1 MRLPLKSS
9 LVLYALLLGSAVVFL
24 FPLIWMVARSFMGL
38 DDLYK
43 VPPVVFPTQ
52 FTAEAYSEIWTIK
65 PFLSYIGNT
74 GIVVFFSVVGG
85 TLSAAF
91 CAFGFA
97 RLRFPYRNLI
107 FGIVLATMMLPG
119 AVTMI
124 PVYVLFSKLNWT
136 NTLLPL
142 IVPTFFDGGAFNI
155 FLLRQF
161 FATLPHDFDEAA
173 KIDGA
178 NLWHIFWRI
187 SMPLCRPGLTVVAI
201 GVFMSTWN
209 DFMGP
214 LIYLSKE
221 KSFTLALGLYALSP
235 GEAGGATIGS
245 ITTAQLMAACSLAV
259 VPVILVFFFAQKK
272 LISGTVVSTGI
283 KG

>member
-1 MRLPLKSS
+1 MRTSGKS
-9 LVLYALLLGSAVVFL
+9 ALLAYPLLAAFAIVFL

-43 VPPVVFPTQ
+43 VPPIVFPTKWM
-52 FTAEAYSEIWTIK
+52 ANSYSEIWSLK
-65 PFLSYIGNT
+65 PFPTYIRNT
-74 GIVVFFSVVGG
+74 GIVVLCSVIGA
-85 TLSAAF
+85 TLSSAL

-107 FGIVLATMMLPG
+107 FGIVLSTMMLPG

-124 PVYVLFSKLNWT
+124 PVYVLFSKLHWT

-142 IVPTFFDGGAFNI
+142 IVPTFFGGGAFNI

-161 FATLPHDFDEAA
+161 FATLPPDFDEAA

-178 NLWHIFWRI
+178 NLWNIFWRI
-187 SMPLCRPGLTVVAI
+187 SLPLCLPGLTVVAI
-201 GVFMSTWN
+201 GTFMSTWN

-221 KSFTLALGLYALSP
+221 QSFTLALGLYALSP
-235 GEAGGATIGS
+235 GEAGGSTIGT
-245 ITTAQLMAACSLAV
+245 ITTAQLMAACSLAI

-272 LISGTVVSTGI
+272 LISGTAISTGI